1 MPHQHSQPAAGVAS
15 VAGKRPGF
23 TLLELLIVVAI
34 IGILAVVA
42 VFSYVGVQR
51 QATVDFAAD
60 TVVSALREAQDLAR
74 SGRRGTEDDAS
85 SGALCQAV
93 KLVSGPSANGG
104 GLFTA
109 VSKYV
114 AVDGELVDSCTA
126 LDGDAGWRRSE
137 GLSGRLE
144 IISAGAGPGASGSSG
159 GASGGGA
166 AQVFYFK
173 PPFGKILGS
182 DAGSGALQPLPA
194 QVYVFIV
201 GDPDNPQ
208 WNREVIFDTST
219 GEARKSMP
227 VVGQ

>member
-144 IISAGAGPGASGSSG
+144 IISAGAGDGTDGGVAS
-159 GASGGGA
+159 
-166 AQVFYFK
+166 QVYYFK

-182 DAGSGALQPLPA
+182 DGGSGALQPLPA